1 MVGGTLQERL
11 YIRPND
17 NIWCKIIN
25 DSCLLLACTVVIR
38 SLLKHKY
45 RMFTCISI
53 WWDLPS
59 RLGAHAEIK
68 GPMLK
73 IEFLHL
79 RFSTLT
85 TDCVHFW
92 CAHPAESYYYIV
104 QNNTSI
110 IQQNSIIYSNSSTT
124 CCSTEIQQNS
134 SVNSLLC
141 REAEKMNHFSFM
153 NKSLNTQC
161 NLTKFGTLIVN
172 EYYHR
177 CYLFIFWNLH

>member
-73 IEFLHL
+73 MEFLHL

-104 QNNTSI
+104 ENNTSI
-110 IQQNSIIYSNSSTT
+110 I
-124 CCSTEIQQNS
+124 STEQYNIQQQFNNLLLHWNPTEFFSQFS
-134 SVNSLLC
+134 SMSWG
-141 REAEKMNHFSFM
+141 RK
-153 NKSLNTQC
+153 
-161 NLTKFGTLIVN
+161 N
-172 EYYHR
+172 EP
-177 CYLFIFWNLH
+177 LFFYE